1 MNKVKK
7 FEEKWRRYF
16 KNSDFIKLQKFIKD
30 TTNNTKRYDYLLILG
45 EREIYKQELL
55 KEIIELI
62 KKENCGELLSYKS
75 TFEDNH
81 EHLIDKLIHNEIIQQ
96 KKLLYLNK
104 KNNRNICGWIKA

>member
-55 KEIIELI
+55 
-62 KKENCGELLSYKS
+62 SYKS